1 MCDMGSNSYVQI
13 RRASSGVRTM
23 AWMHGKLV
31 LDTMKGLFLSDTNGN
46 FKETSIP
53 LPASASNLQNGM
65 PRHRSTLCPDAAQN
79 KLLYIID
86 SSVLLFEKDPVEGG
100 LRCVRHIDC
109 GSTVLQA
116 NFVTDCNVSA
126 TRSGGKR

>member
-1 MCDMGSNSYVQI
+1 
-13 RRASSGVRTM
+13 M

-31 LDTMKGLFLSDTNGN
+31 LDTMKGLFLSDTNGS
-46 FKETSIP
+46 FKESSIP
-53 LPASASNLQNGM
+53 LPASVNTLQNAM
-65 PRHRSTLCPDAAQN
+65 PRHRNTLCTDATQN

-86 SSVLLFEKDPVEGG
+86 SSVLLLEKDPVESG
-100 LRCVRHIDC
+100 LRCMRHIDC

-126 TRSGGKR
+126 RMNDEEKRCARPVFA